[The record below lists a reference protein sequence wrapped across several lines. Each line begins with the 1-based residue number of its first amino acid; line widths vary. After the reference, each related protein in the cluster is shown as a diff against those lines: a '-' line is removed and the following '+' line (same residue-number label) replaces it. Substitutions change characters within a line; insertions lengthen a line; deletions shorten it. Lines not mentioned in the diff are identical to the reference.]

1 MYIGITITVSESSAL
16 SMNVLWS
23 FDMCDPNGT
32 LCRKA
37 NSLFV
42 WLFELVPAVL
52 IVSLI
57 AIFTSP

>member
-1 MYIGITITVSESSAL
+1 
-16 SMNVLWS
+16 MNVLLI
-23 FDMCDPNGT
+23 FDMCDPNGI

-42 WLFELVPAVL
+42 WLFELVPSVL

>member
-1 MYIGITITVSESSAL
+1 
-16 SMNVLWS
+16 MNVLLI
-23 FDMCDPNGT
+23 FDMCDPNGI

-57 AIFTSP
+57 AIFTSPLLH